1 MVHFTNQLKG
11 TIGTNYVTSII
22 DGSLHNL
29 KVEIC
34 IFPDVLHSFVYC
46 SEVWAQISYLF
57 VNLNNSIY
65 FSCL

>member
-11 TIGTNYVTSII
+11 TIGTNYVTSVI
-22 DGSLHNL
+22 DGSLHDL

-46 SEVWAQISYLF
+46 SEV
-57 VNLNNSIY
+57 
-65 FSCL
+65 